1 MHAPAERVPLA
12 AAVPVWVLALVV
24 HAVAHLG
31 HVTRAAVAVTAVAAA
46 VGALAAG
53 WAGERKGSCETRAA
67 SKSDRDPH
75 PHVTGIERAIATA
88 MIGAWLA
95 LAVGAGP
102 LGWPHHML
110 LWSYLVG
117 TIAGYWWLRRHPA
130 VLGARGR
137 RDQAATSAMKRA
149 EWQALGGLVGLRGSF
164 LLATPPNNIGLT
176 WIIDTHK
183 TGQLAS
189 QINCRAVAERLAGEL
204 SHRRNY
210 PALTAG
216 LDSGWIPKGRVE
228 AKADPTY
235 SDRIVIMVR
244 NGDPWAHPVM
254 YPRLAKDSPYAAYT
268 PLPASIRNPIAIG
281 TEPETGAVFPLVAYD
296 AEDGGKQ
303 IAVLGAP
310 GAGKSILFA
319 AVAAGVTACPDAALL
334 QVNIYKPQTD
344 AVWAPAAAAT
354 ATGDPDSAIAI
365 LAFASAVIA
374 LRSDA
379 QRGTSHPDYDLHLPT
394 ATAPA
399 YFLKID
405 EAKALGRVPGAVA
418 LVEHI
423 MQAGRSEA
431 VSTMLA
437 LHRSVADYF
446 GNANIRALTR
456 PSSPGR
462 FLPRRSGA
470 CSMRTLRSRTCAA
483 TAKATAACS

>member
-1 MHAPAERVPLA
+1 V
-12 AAVPVWVLALVV
+12 
-24 HAVAHLG
+24 
-31 HVTRAAVAVTAVAAA
+31 
-46 VGALAAG
+46 
-53 WAGERKGSCETRAA
+53 
-67 SKSDRDPH
+67 DR
-75 PHVTGIERAIATA
+75 
-88 MIGAWLA
+88 
-95 LAVGAGP
+95 
-102 LGWPHHML
+102 
-110 LWSYLVG
+110 
-117 TIAGYWWLRRHPA
+117 
-130 VLGARGR
+130 
-137 RDQAATSAMKRA
+137 
-149 EWQALGGLVGLRGSF
+149 
-164 LLATPPNNIGLT
+164 
-176 WIIDTHK
+176 
-183 TGQLAS
+183 
-189 QINCRAVAERLAGEL
+189 
-204 SHRRNY
+204 
-210 PALTAG
+210 AG
-216 LDSGWIPKGRVE
+216 LG
-228 AKADPTY
+228 PTY
-235 SDRIVIMVR
+235 SDRIIVMIR
-244 NGDPWAHPVM
+244 NGDPWAHPVI
-254 YPRLAKDSPYAAYT
+254 YPRLVKDSPYAAYT

-310 GAGKSILFA
+310 GVGKSILFA
-319 AVAAGVTACPDAALL
+319 AVSAGVTACPDAALL

-354 ATGDPDSAIAI
+354 ATADPDSAIAI

-405 EAKALGRVPGAVA
+405 EAKALGAVPGAVA

-456 PSSPGR
+456 TVVAGQVPAPEIRRMLNEDAEIPDMRGYGEGHGGVFLIASRFGGQQARGRTFFMTKDLRKWREIAQAHAAARGPFNLDPYLADLTPGWEALQAGNYR
-462 FLPRRSGA
+462 EAIAQFARAVPILPALLAGSGYDKLTPNGPTHAGQQALHQPAPDPCRAKIDAALATLGDARQPEPATQTRLAFPLDRAARWWRAWSKAPPPRS
-470 CSMRTLRSRTCAA
+470 C
-483 TAKATAACS
+483 KH